1 MSMCSFVA
9 HLCARP
15 VCLQLRHG
23 SQHSQPLF
31 TPLAFQPS
39 QKQPLKP
46 TSLPFHSL
54 SHLIF
59 VLFYI
64 TSNTGTKAAEQKP
77 WLKNRPITNIN
88 LKRCWSAESTF
99 MYKDNSGSL
108 FFSSSSP
115 TPAGGFFMSCNEVHS
130 RLQKER
136 QKGCNYPLAKA
147 LDSAGQKDSTLAIMQ
162 VRALRQLWFSPSY

>member
-9 HLCARP
+9 HLCVEP

-23 SQHSQPLF
+23 SKHSQPSF

-46 TSLPFHSL
+46 TSVPFPSL
-54 SHLIF
+54 SHLLF
-59 VLFYI
+59 VLLSI

-88 LKRCWSAESTF
+88 LKRCWSAWSTF
-99 MYKDNSGSL
+99 MHKDNSGTLFSL
-108 FFSSSSP
+108 LLPLLQQEHSLWAAMSFIFSCKGKGKE
-115 TPAGGFFMSCNEVHS
+115 AGSAIIHQQ
-130 RLQKER
+130 RLQ
-136 QKGCNYPLAKA
+136 
-147 LDSAGQKDSTLAIMQ
+147 
-162 VRALRQLWFSPSY
+162 VQLG